1 MAIKINFDATHT
13 PENPTFILM
22 KRNGALLG
30 LINAQN
36 ITLKDS
42 MSVPEISFTVYKQIN
57 DIENLLW
64 DQIKNF
70 KLLYCPEYKMCF
82 EITVDT
88 EESSETIKQCYGRQL
103 AQSELSQIMLYNI
116 EINTEDDIARE
127 NYIKPTVLY
136 NEEDKSISL
145 LDRIMEK
152 ATHYNIAHV
161 DDTIK
166 DIQRTF
172 KFDNK
177 SLYDSF
183 QEIAQEIGCL
193 FVFDS
198 DLKNGTITRDIYVYD
213 LQTNCLNCGYRGDY
227 HNKCPMCDS
236 TNLHLGYGEDTTIFL
251 TSDELAQTINLKSNT
266 DAVKNC
272 FKLEAGDNLMTA
284 TIRNCNPNG
293 TDYLWY
299 LDALAVEDMSNELS
313 QALSEYQEDYN
324 YYKDEYEL
332 YIDGNLLEDYNLL
345 VTKYR
350 IYDPDLQRLVSPL
363 VGYENINYGL
373 YNTIDFESYLK
384 SELMPSI
391 SISDTSAAIELS
403 NLTTNNLSP
412 SAVSNLTSLSLT
424 TANNSVLSFA
434 KCFVNRDYQVKI
446 AESSLTIINDE
457 YVWQGKF
464 TVTNFSDEEDTATND
479 TYISIV
485 INDDYQKF
493 VMQKIQKNLCRENGE
508 PIDLVS
514 LFAKELIQFKN
525 EIRKYSLDGLNYL
538 QKSCQGV
545 IDILIEQGVADQKTW
560 SGQNPNLYTDLY
572 IPYYNK
578 LNALNDEIQV
588 RENELAVIIG
598 VTDING
604 TLIEDGVETILSQCV
619 RTIQTNLNIE
629 NYLDDQLW
637 AELAS
642 FRREQKYSNSNYI
655 SDGLTNAELFEK
667 ANEFI
672 TVAENEIYK
681 SATLQHTITTTLN
694 NLLVIDKF
702 KVLLNKFKTG
712 NWLRIQIDDEIYKLR
727 LVDYELKYDNIESLS
742 VTFSDVLKSLDELS
756 DQQSIINKMTS
767 ITGSYN
773 YTQHQASQG
782 SKSNEQIEDWHNKGI
797 DLTSLNIINDAAN
810 QDVIM
815 DDHGILCRQFNED
828 TQLYNE
834 TQLKILNTTIAI
846 TDDNWLTTKTAVGK
860 FYYKDPVDNQIKSA
874 YGINGELLMG
884 NLIIGQQLGIYADDN
899 SMTFDSDGLTIT
911 NDVNTLSVNPNS
923 DNLFVLSN
931 QNADLIYVGT
941 NGELHIKGNGDIQS
955 LNYVANTSGMKI
967 NLSDGSIDSKNFK
980 VDSNGSATLND
991 VTINSGTIKSSNYV
1005 VNQSGMKIDLS
1016 NGSIDS
1022 LNFKVDS
1029 TGSVTIG
1036 SGIIQSS
1043 NFALDNSGNVVAGT
1057 KIDLSDGS
1065 IATKNFT
1072 LSSTGVGTFESIN
1085 INSGIIKSQNYQLNT
1100 SGMKIDLDNGTLS
1113 SKNFNIQSDGSV
1125 LIKGSNLT
1133 LVDGSLRAEEIYGA
1147 YLSIHFQHAL
1157 SGMFSSRGTSLIY
1170 FSQGNYDIYV
1180 GDSSENLYLRGT
1192 NIYANSSPI
1201 STASDQRLKKNIKEL
1216 SDVYIDVIKEIKP
1229 VSFHYR
1235 NELSNSNRTHTGFIA
1250 QQVLE
1255 VLNNHN
1261 ISTTDFAA
1269 FVDINQ
1275 DGNEYALRYEEFI
1288 ALLLAYIQQLDKRI
1302 QTIENN
1308 N

>member
-22 KRNGALLG
+22 KRSGALLG

-42 MSVPEISFTVYKQIN
+42 MSVPEISFTVYKKMN
-57 DIENLLW
+57 DIENELW

-127 NYIKPTVLY
+127 DYITPTVLY

-198 DLKNGTITRDIYVYD
+198 DLKNGIITRDIYVYD
-213 LQTNCLNCGYRGDY
+213 LQTNCLDCGYRGDY
-227 HNKCPMCDS
+227 HNQCPVCDS

-299 LDALAVEDMSNELS
+299 LDALTVEDMSDELS
-313 QALSEYQEDYN
+313 QALSEYQEDYD
-324 YYKDEYEL
+324 YYKDEYTL
-332 YIDGNLLEDYNLL
+332 NIDNNILMHYNHL
-345 VTKYR
+345 VIKYR
-350 IYDPDLQRLVSPL
+350 IYNPAIESIINPL
-363 VGYENINYGL
+363 VGYESINHGL
-373 YNTIDFESYLK
+373 YNTIDFESYLR
-384 SELMPSI
+384 SELLPSI
-391 SISDTSAAIELS
+391 PTSNTSAAIELS
-403 NLTTNNLSP
+403 HLTTENLSP
-412 SAVSNLTSLSLT
+412 SAVSNLTSLSET
-424 TANNSVLSFA
+424 TANNAVLSFA
-434 KCFVNRDYQVKI
+434 KCFINRDYQVRIK
-446 AESSLTIINDE
+446 ESSVTTINDE

-464 TVTNFSDEEDTATND
+464 TVSNYSDEEDTATND
-479 TYISIV
+479 TNISIV
-485 INDDYQKF
+485 INDDYQNF
-493 VMQKIQKNLCRENGE
+493 IMQKIQKNLCRENGE

-514 LFAKELIQFKN
+514 LFAKSLNGFKN
-525 EIRKYSLDGLNYL
+525 EIKKYSLDGLNYL

-560 SGQNPNLYTDLY
+560 SGQDPNLYTDLY
-572 IPYYNK
+572 VPYYNK
-578 LNALNDEIQV
+578 LNALNDEIKV
-588 RENELAVIIG
+588 REDELAVIVG

-604 TLIEDGVETILSQCV
+604 TLIEDGVETVLSQCV
-619 RTIQTNLNIE
+619 KTIQKNLNIE

-681 SATLQHTITTTLN
+681 SSTLQHTITTTLN

-702 KVLLNKFKTG
+702 KVLLDKFKTG
-712 NWLRIQIDDEIYKLR
+712 NWLRIQIDDKIYKLR
-727 LVDYELKYDNIESLS
+727 LVDYEVKYDSIESLS
-742 VTFSDVLKSLDELS
+742 VTFSDVLKGLDELS
-756 DQQSIINKMTS
+756 DQQSIISKMTS

-828 TQLYNE
+828 TQQYNE

-884 NLIIGQQLGIYADDN
+884 NLIIGQQLGIYTDDN
-899 SMTFDSDGLTIT
+899 SMTFDSNGLTVT
-911 NDVNTLSVNPNS
+911 NGLNTFSVNPNS
-923 DNLFVLSN
+923 ENLFVLSN
-931 QNADLIYVGT
+931 EDTDLIYVGS
-941 NGELHIKGNGDIQS
+941 NGELHIKGDGDIQS

-980 VDSNGSATLND
+980 VDSNGSATMSD
-991 VTINSGTIKSSNYV
+991 VTITSGIIKSSNYT
-1005 VNQSGMKIDLS
+1005 L
-1016 NGSIDS
+1016 DS
-1022 LNFKVDS
+1022 SDKV
-1029 TGSVTIG
+1029 I
-1036 SGIIQSS
+1036 
-1043 NFALDNSGNVVAGT
+1043 AGT

-1065 IATKNFT
+1065 ISTKNFE
-1072 LSSTGVGTFESIN
+1072 LSSTGVGTFNNII
-1085 INSGIIKSQNYQLNT
+1085 INSGELTSSNYNDGSGGQQIQ
-1100 SGMKIDLDNGTLS
+1100 GMKINLNDGTINTRNFQIDSSGNIILTNANISIGAGTLTTNDISGANMDIGLS
-1113 SKNFNIQSDGSV
+1113 SCKISAVWSTQNTYNLINSDP
-1125 LIKGSNLT
+1125 SNNH
-1133 LVDGSLRAEEIYGA
+1133 R
-1147 YLSIHFQHAL
+1147 
-1157 SGMFSSRGTSLIY
+1157 
-1170 FSQGNYDIYV
+1170 IYV
-1180 GDSSENLYLRGT
+1180 GDTNTSLYLQGT
-1192 NIYANSSPI
+1192 NIYANNTPI
-1201 STASDQRLKKNIKEL
+1201 ATASDQRVKKNIKDL

-1229 VSFHYR
+1229 VSFQYR
-1235 NELSNSNRTHTGFIA
+1235 KNLSNSNRTHTGFIA

-1261 ISTTDFAA
+1261 LSTTDFAA